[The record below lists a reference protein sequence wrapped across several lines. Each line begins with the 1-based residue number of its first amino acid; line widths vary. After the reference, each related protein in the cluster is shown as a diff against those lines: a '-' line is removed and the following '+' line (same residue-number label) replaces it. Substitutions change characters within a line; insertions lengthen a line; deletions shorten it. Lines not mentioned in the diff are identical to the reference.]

1 MPNRQRRTP
10 AAPAVAV
17 LGAVLLVGLPA
28 APASA
33 TGASRVS
40 ARLSANGVHPGAP
53 VIVTGRAT
61 PGAGRVVS
69 LQQRGGSGWA
79 TVRSTRTGRSGSYSL
94 PVTSTWTGSIS
105 YRVHLAR
112 AGAAAGADSPGFTF
126 TVTGRGSSRDVTYLS
141 GSSTSPARWDPC
153 RTIGYRVNTTLATSG
168 ALSDVLGAMARV
180 NRVSGLRLTYRGSTR
195 IVPTGRNGGSY
206 PVDTDIVVAWVR
218 PGQTAAIASNARQIG
233 TGGASWRS
241 WRVNGRT
248 YRRMD
253 TGMVLLSTR
262 SNTLA
267 GGFGAGPTTG
277 WLGTRGQ
284 LLMHEI
290 AHAAGVNHARGPS
303 QVMYPVMTRKPAAF
317 GAGDAAGLRKVGR
330 ASGCFPASLT
340 RALSV
345 ARPDALSTSQPGA
358 PVPGLPA
365 ALRTAPTAG
374 AAVAG

>member
-1 MPNRQRRTP
+1 MPHRLRRAP
-10 AAPAVAV
+10 AVPAVAV

-33 TGASRVS
+33 TSASRVS

-53 VIVTGRAT
+53 VTVTGRAA

-94 PVTSTWTGSIS
+94 PVASTWTGSGS

-153 RTIGYRVNTTLATSG
+153 RTIGYRVNTTLATRG

-180 NRVSGLRLTYRGSTR
+180 NRVSGLHLTYRGSTR
-195 IVPTGRNGGSY
+195 IVPTGQNGGSY
-206 PVDTDIVVAWVR
+206 PADTDIVVAWAR

-233 TGGASWRS
+233 TGGASWRT
-241 WRVNGRT
+241 WRLNGRT

-262 SNTLA
+262 SNVLA
-267 GGFGAGPTTG
+267 GGFGAGPPP
-277 WLGTRGQ
+277 
-284 LLMHEI
+284 
-290 AHAAGVNHARGPS
+290 AGSA
-303 QVMYPVMTRKPAAF
+303 
-317 GAGDAAGLRKVGR
+317 
-330 ASGCFPASLT
+330 
-340 RALSV
+340 
-345 ARPDALSTSQPGA
+345 PG
-358 PVPGLPA
+358 GSC
-365 ALRTAPTAG
+365 
-374 AAVAG
+374 

>member
-1 MPNRQRRTP
+1 MSNPQRRAP
-10 AAPAVAV
+10 AGAAVAV

-28 APASA
+28 SPAAA
-33 TGASRVS
+33 TATSRVS

-53 VIVTGRAT
+53 VTVTGRAT

-79 TVRSTRTGRSGSYSL
+79 TIRSTRTGRSGSYSL
-94 PVTSTWTGSIS
+94 PVASTWTGSGS
-105 YRVHLAR
+105 YRVHLTR

-153 RTIGYRVNTTLATSG
+153 RTIGYRVNTTLATRG

-180 NRVSGLRLTYRGSTR
+180 NRVSGLHLTYRGSTR
-195 IVPTGRNGGSY
+195 IVPTGRNAGSY
-206 PVDTDIVVAWVR
+206 PADTDIVVAWAR

-233 TGGASWRS
+233 TGGASWRT
-241 WRVNGRT
+241 WRLNGRT

-262 SNTLA
+262 SNVLA
-267 GGFGAGPTTG
+267 GGFGTGPTAG

-290 AHAAGVNHARGPS
+290 AHAAGLNHARGTS
-303 QVMYPVMTRKPAAF
+303 QIMYPSMTRKPAAF

-330 ASGCFPASLT
+330 AAGCFPASVA

-345 ARPDALSTSQPGA
+345 ARPDALSTGRPGTA
-358 PVPGLPA
+358 GPGLPA
-365 ALRTAPTAG
+365 ALRTAPPADAVLAG
-374 AAVAG
+374 

>member
-1 MPNRQRRTP
+1 MPNRQRRAP
-10 AAPAVAV
+10 AVPAVAV
-17 LGAVLLVGLPA
+17 LGALLLVGLPA

-33 TGASRVS
+33 TSASRVS
-40 ARLSANGVHPGAP
+40 ARLSANGVHPGAS
-53 VIVTGRAT
+53 VTVTGRAT

-69 LQQRGGSGWA
+69 LQQRGGNGWA

-94 PVTSTWTGSIS
+94 PVASTWTGSSS

-141 GSSTSPARWDPC
+141 GSPTSPARWDPC
-153 RTIGYRVNTTLATSG
+153 RTVGYRVNTTLATRG

-180 NRVSGLRLTYRGSTR
+180 NRVSGLHLTYRGSTR

-206 PVDTDIVVAWVR
+206 PADTDIVVAWAR

-241 WRVNGRT
+241 WRLNGRT

-262 SNTLA
+262 SNVLA

-290 AHAAGVNHARGPS
+290 AHAAGLNHARGTS
-303 QVMYPVMTRKPAAF
+303 QVMYPMTTRKLAAF

-330 ASGCFPASLT
+330 AAGCFPASLPG
-340 RALSV
+340 ALSV
-345 ARPDALSTSQPGA
+345 VRPDVLSTGRPGA

-365 ALRTAPTAG
+365 ALRAAPSVHTALAG
-374 AAVAG
+374 

>member
-1 MPNRQRRTP
+1 
-10 AAPAVAV
+10 
-17 LGAVLLVGLPA
+17 VLLVGLPA

-33 TGASRVS
+33 TSASRVS
-40 ARLSANGVHPGAP
+40 ARLSANGVHPGDR
-53 VIVTGRAT
+53 VTVTGRAT

-69 LQQRGGSGWA
+69 LQQRAGSGWA

-94 PVTSTWTGSIS
+94 PVASTWTGSGS

-126 TVTGRGSSRDVTYLS
+126 TVTGRGSSADVTYLS

-153 RTIGYRVNTTLATSG
+153 RTIGYRVNTTLATRG

-180 NRVSGLRLTYRGSTR
+180 NRVSGLHLTYRGSTR

-206 PVDTDIVVAWVR
+206 PADTDIVVAWAR
-218 PGQTAAIASNARQIG
+218 PGQTAAIASNARQVG

-241 WRVNGRT
+241 WRLNGRT

-290 AHAAGVNHARGPS
+290 AHAAGLNHARGTS
-303 QVMYPVMTRKPAAF
+303 QVMYPMMTRKLAAF
-317 GAGDAAGLRKVGR
+317 GAGDASGLRKVGR
-330 ASGCFPASLT
+330 AAGCFPASVA

-345 ARPDALSTSQPGA
+345 ARPDALSTGRPGA

-365 ALRTAPTAG
+365 ALRTAAPVDTAL
-374 AAVAG
+374 AG

>member
-40 ARLSANGVHPGAP
+40 ARLSANGVHPAAP